1 MPNLRYDF
9 ISDRIGYEGQIATN
23 RPTITRSGFN
33 RTGIVLPYGRPVV
46 YSGNNK
52 EVRLPNATGQKVI
65 GISILSRLYEDSVN
79 SQNDSGY
86 PDRES
91 VIWLKEGDIFVR
103 VETDINYGDIPYF
116 RHTINGAG
124 KDVIGRFRD
133 SADTGT
139 CDLLPNCD
147 FFPLFERY
155 DSTIIAKAGE
165 LIGLSVNL

>member
-9 ISDRIGYEGQIATN
+9 ISDKVGYEGGIATN
-23 RPTITRSGFN
+23 RPTITRSGYN
-33 RTGIVLPYGRPVV
+33 RTGLVLPYGRPIV

-65 GISILSRLYEDSVN
+65 GILILSRLYEDSVN
-79 SQNDSGY
+79 AQNDSGY
-86 PDRES
+86 PTNES
-91 VIWLKEGDIFVR
+91 ILWLKEGDIFVR
-103 VETDINYGDIPYF
+103 TETDINFGDLPYF
-116 RHTINGAG
+116 RHTANGAG

-133 SADTGT
+133 GADTAT

-165 LIGLSVNL
+165 LVGLSVNL